1 MKNLVDYINE
11 KKEVNKIGDLFTI
24 SELITSGNG
33 SNQSYIDLFDD
44 KDTDFSKLSYIEQ
57 MELHMGRGYLDTEK
71 VKKESKRSK
80 FSGMAKEFVDSNYH
94 GCFEKGN
101 ISKGIAELIEIILDI
116 PYNMDFEYCSKNE
129 KNIRT
134 TLRNLMNKEVD
145 THCGSGIAKTKIN
158 VDDVS
163 EWTVNKGGDY
173 EIRIKLHWKNSPR
186 ECGAYNI
193 WIRLRKK

>member
-1 MKNLVDYINE
+1 MKNLVDFINE

-24 SELITSGNG
+24 SEILSSGTG
-33 SNQSYIDLFDD
+33 SNQSFIDLFDD
-44 KDTDFSKLSYIEQ
+44 KDTDFSKLSSIEQ
-57 MELHMGRGYLDTEK
+57 MEMNMGRGYLDTEK

-80 FSGMAKEFVDSNYH
+80 FSGMAKEFVDSKYY
-94 GCFEKGN
+94 GYFEKGN
-101 ISKGIAELIEIILDI
+101 LGKGFAELVEIILDI
-116 PYNMDFEYCSKNE
+116 PYNLDFNYYSKNE

-145 THCGSGIAKTKIN
+145 THSGAGIAKTKIN

-193 WIRLRKK
+193 WLRLRKK